1 VDLVCPLDFRYG
13 RKEMKALWTEEAR
26 LRYLLRVEAA
36 LAHAHAETGTI
47 PKPAAARLQKVAD
60 SGKVKPDRVKE
71 IEAEIKH
78 DLMAVVKAM
87 TEVADEMEAQE
98 SRARGARSG
107 ARPTGSAG
115 RFIHLGATSYD
126 IIDTANSL
134 QFRDAMALLRDGLRR
149 LRDALLKQADK
160 HRATTMLGR
169 THGQAAVPIT
179 FGLKMAVYASEVGR
193 HLERLAEV
201 ERRVAVGMMSG
212 ATGSMAAF
220 RGKGIQVQAAVCK
233 KLGLKPVTASTQII
247 QRDRH
252 IELFSLLAN
261 IATSLEKF
269 SSEVRTLQRTEI
281 GEVAEGFDAKK
292 QVGSSTMPHKQNP
305 ITSEQVTGL
314 ARLVRSMVLPVWENA
329 VQWNERDLAN
339 SAPERFL
346 HPHAFILLD
355 HIVHQMAKVF
365 EELRVFPDR
374 MKENMDRAH
383 GLMMAESVMIALT
396 EKGVG
401 RQDAHEM
408 AREASMHAIAKQVH
422 YRDALASHKG
432 IAKALGKKGI
442 ADATDPAKYTGPV
455 DEIIDQVIAE
465 TKGL

>member
-1 VDLVCPLDFRYG
+1 MLGRPVSLLVDLVCPLDFRYG

-36 LAHAHAETGTI
+36 LAHAHAATKTI
-47 PKPAAARLQKVAD
+47 PMEAAKRLQKVAE
-60 SGKVKPDRVKE
+60 SGKVTPSRVKE

-87 TEVADEMEAQE
+87 TEVAGPDD
-98 SRARGARSG
+98 GKY
-107 ARPTGSAG
+107 
-115 RFIHLGATSYD
+115 IHLGATSYD

-134 QFRDAMALLRDGLRR
+134 QFRDSIALLRTALRR
-149 LRDALLKQADK
+149 LRDALLTQADK
-160 HRATTMLGR
+160 HRHTTMLGR

-179 FGLKMAVYASEVGR
+179 FGLKMAVFASEVGR
-193 HLERLAEV
+193 HLERLNEV
-201 ERRVAVGMMSG
+201 EKRVAVGMMSG

-220 RGKGIQVQAAVCK
+220 RGKGIEVQAAVCK
-233 KLGLKPVTASTQII
+233 HLGLKPVTASTQII
-247 QRDRH
+247 QRDRY
-252 IELFSLLAN
+252 IELFSLMAN

-269 SSEVRTLQRTEI
+269 SSEVRTLQRSEI
-281 GEVAEGFDAKK
+281 GEVAEGFDTKK

-305 ITSEQVTGL
+305 ITSEQVSGL
-314 ARLVRSMVLPVWENA
+314 ARLVWSMVLPVWENA

-355 HIVHQMAKVF
+355 HILHQMAKVF

-374 MKENMDRAH
+374 MADNMQRVK

-396 EKGVG
+396 EKGLG
-401 RQDAHEM
+401 RQEAHEL
-408 AREASMHAIAKQVH
+408 AREASMAAIQKDIHYSKALEGHARIAKT
-422 YRDALASHKG
+422 
-432 IAKALGKKGI
+432 LGKKGI
-442 ADATDPAKYTGPV
+442 AEAVDPTKYVGPV
-455 DEIIDQVIAE
+455 DAIIDQVRKE
-465 TKGL
+465 TSAL

>member
-1 VDLVCPLDFRYG
+1 MDLVCPLDFRYG
-13 RKEMKALWTEEAR
+13 RKEMKGLWTEEKR
-26 LRYLLRVEAA
+26 LHYLLQVEAA
-36 LAHAHAETGTI
+36 LAHAHAATGTI
-47 PKPAAARLQKVAD
+47 PKEAAKRLQKVAD

-87 TEVADEMEAQE
+87 TEVAGKED
-98 SRARGARSG
+98 GK
-107 ARPTGSAG
+107 
-115 RFIHLGATSYD
+115 FIHLGATSYD

-134 QFRDAMALLRDGLRR
+134 QFRDAMGLVRDGLRK
-149 LRDALLKQADK
+149 LRDALLKQADE
-160 HRATTMLGR
+160 HRHTTMLGR

-193 HLERLAEV
+193 HLERLAET
-201 ERRVAVGMMSG
+201 EKRVAVGMMSG

-220 RGKGIQVQAAVCK
+220 RGKGIEVQAAVCK

-247 QRDRH
+247 QRDRY
-252 IELFSLLAN
+252 IELFSVLAN

-281 GEVAEGFDAKK
+281 GEVAEGFDVKK

-305 ITSEQVTGL
+305 ITSEQISGL
-314 ARLVRSMVLPVWENA
+314 ARLVRSFVLPTWENA

-355 HIVHQMAKVF
+355 HILHQMAKVF
-365 EELRVFPDR
+365 NELRVFPDR
-374 MKENMDRAH
+374 MAENMDRAH

-396 EKGVG
+396 ETGVG

-408 AREASMHAIAKQVH
+408 AREASMQAIAKKIH
-422 YRDALASHKG
+422 YSKALAAHKG
-432 IAKALGKKGI
+432 IVKALGKKGI
-442 ADATDPAKYTGPV
+442 ADAVDPAKYVGPV
-455 DEIIDQVIAE
+455 DAIIDQVIAE
-465 TKGL
+465 TKKL

>member
-13 RKEMKALWTEEAR
+13 RPPMKALWTEEAR
-26 LRYLLRVEAA
+26 LRYLLQVEAA
-36 LAHAHAETGTI
+36 LAHAHAATGTI
-47 PKPAAARLQKVAD
+47 PKAAAQRLQKLAD
-60 SGKVKPDRVKE
+60 SGKVEPGRVKE

-87 TEVADEMEAQE
+87 TEVAGPED
-98 SRARGARSG
+98 GKY
-107 ARPTGSAG
+107 
-115 RFIHLGATSYD
+115 IHLGATSYD

-134 QFRDAMALLRDGLRR
+134 QFRDAIALLRDALRK
-149 LRDALLKQADK
+149 LRDALLKQADA
-160 HRATTMLGR
+160 HRHTTMLGR

-193 HLERLAEV
+193 HLERLLEV
-201 ERRVAVGMMSG
+201 EARVAVGMMSG

-220 RGKGIQVQAAVCK
+220 RGKGIEVQAAVCK
-233 KLGLKPVTASTQII
+233 KLGLRPVTASTQII
-247 QRDRH
+247 QRDRY

-269 SSEVRTLQRTEI
+269 STEVRTLQRTEI
-281 GEVAEGFDAKK
+281 GEVAEGFDAKR

-305 ITSEQVTGL
+305 ITSEQVSGL
-314 ARLVRSMVLPVWENA
+314 ARLVRSFVLPVWENA

-355 HIVHQMAKVF
+355 HITHQMAKVVA
-365 EELRVFPDR
+365 ELRVFPER
-374 MKENMDRAH
+374 MADNLERAK

-396 EKGVG
+396 EKGMG
-401 RQDAHEM
+401 RQEAHEV
-408 AREASMHAIAKQVH
+408 ARAAAMRAIAKGGH
-422 YRDALASHKG
+422 YRDALLAD
-432 IAKALGKKGI
+432 KAVSKLLGKKGI
-442 ADATDPAKYTGPV
+442 ADAVDPSKYVGPV
-455 DEIIDQVIAE
+455 DAIIDQVHRE
-465 TKGL
+465 TSSL

>member
-1 VDLVCPLDFRYG
+1 MDLVCPLDFRYG

-47 PKPAAARLQKVAD
+47 PRAAAERLEAVAE
-60 SGKVKPDRVKE
+60 SGKVRPDRVKE
-71 IEAEIKH
+71 IEAEIRH

-87 TEVADEMEAQE
+87 SEA
-98 SRARGARSG
+98 
-107 ARPTGSAG
+107 AG
-115 RFIHLGATSYD
+115 PEDGRHVHLGATSYD

-134 QFRDAMALLRDGLRR
+134 QFRDAIGLLRDGLRR
-149 LRDALLKQADK
+149 LRDALLALADR
-160 HRATTMLGR
+160 HRHTTMLGR

-193 HLERLAEV
+193 HLERLAET

-220 RGKGIQVQAAVCK
+220 RGKGIEVQAAVCK
-233 KLGLKPVTASTQII
+233 RLGLRPVTASTQIV
-247 QRDRH
+247 QRDRY

-261 IATSLEKF
+261 VATSLEKF
-269 SSEVRTLQRTEI
+269 GTEVRTLQRTEI
-281 GEVAEGFDAKK
+281 GEVAEGFDEKR

-305 ITSEQVTGL
+305 ITSEQVCGL

-365 EELRVFPDR
+365 EELRVHPDR
-374 MKENMDRAH
+374 MAENLERAQ
-383 GLMMAESVMIALT
+383 GLMMAEAVMIALT
-396 EKGVG
+396 GKGIG
-401 RQDAHEM
+401 RQEAHEM
-408 AREASMHAIAKQVH
+408 AREASMQALARKVH
-422 YRDALASHKG
+422 YREALLQHTA
-432 IAKALGKKGI
+432 IRKALGEKGI
-442 ADATDPAKYTGPV
+442 EEAVDPANYTGPV
-455 DEIIDQVIAE
+455 DAIIDQVARE

>member
-1 VDLVCPLDFRYG
+1 MCGPNVDLVCPLDFRYG
-13 RKEMKALWTEEAR
+13 RKEMKALWTEEKR
-26 LRYLLRVEAA
+26 LHYLLQVEAA
-36 LAHAHAETGTI
+36 LAHAHAATGTI
-47 PKPAAARLQKVAD
+47 PKEAAARLQKVAD

-87 TEVADEMEAQE
+87 TEVAGKED
-98 SRARGARSG
+98 
-107 ARPTGSAG
+107 G
-115 RFIHLGATSYD
+115 RYIHLGATSYD

-134 QFRDAMALLRDGLRR
+134 QFRDAIALLRNGLRG
-149 LRDALLKQADK
+149 LRDSILHQADT
-160 HRATTMLGR
+160 HRKTTMLGR

-193 HLERLAEV
+193 HLERLNEV
-201 ERRVAVGMMSG
+201 EARVAVGMMSG

-220 RGKGIQVQAAVCK
+220 RGKGIAVQAAVCK

-247 QRDRH
+247 QRDRY

-269 SSEVRTLQRTEI
+269 STEVRTLQRSEI
-281 GEVAEGFDAKK
+281 GEVAEGFDTKK
-292 QVGSSTMPHKQNP
+292 QVGSSTMPNKQNP
-305 ITSEQVTGL
+305 ITSEQVSGL
-314 ARLVRSMVLPVWENA
+314 ARLVRSFVLPTWENA

-365 EELRVFPDR
+365 RELRVFPER
-374 MKENMDRAH
+374 MAENLERAQ
-383 GLMMAESVMIALT
+383 GLMMAEAVMIALT
-396 EKGVG
+396 EKGIG
-401 RQDAHEM
+401 RQEAHEL
-408 AREASMHAIAKQVH
+408 AREASMDAIARRVH
-422 YRDALASHKG
+422 YRDALGKHKAIAKAIGKDG
-432 IAKALGKKGI
+432 IAKAV
-442 ADATDPAKYTGPV
+442 DPKNYTGPV

-465 TKGL
+465 TRKL

>member
-36 LAHAHAETGTI
+36 LAHAHAATGTI
-47 PKPAAARLQKVAD
+47 PKAAAERLQKVAD

-87 TEVADEMEAQE
+87 TEAAGPED
-98 SRARGARSG
+98 
-107 ARPTGSAG
+107 G

-134 QFRDAMALLRDGLRR
+134 QFRDAIGLLRDGLRR
-149 LRDALLKQADK
+149 LRDALLKQADA
-160 HRATTMLGR
+160 HRHTTMLGR

-193 HLERLAEV
+193 HLERLAEA
-201 ERRVAVGMMSG
+201 EPRVAVGMMSG

-220 RGKGIQVQAAVCK
+220 RGKGIEVQAAVCK
-233 KLGLKPVTASTQII
+233 RLGLRPVTASTQII

-261 IATSLEKF
+261 VATSLEKF
-269 SSEVRTLQRTEI
+269 STEVRTLQRTEI
-281 GEVAEGFDAKK
+281 GEVAEGFDAKR

-305 ITSEQVTGL
+305 ITSEQVSGL

-355 HIVHQMAKVF
+355 HIVHQMAKVVTD
-365 EELRVFPDR
+365 LRVFPDR
-374 MKENMDRAH
+374 MKENMERAQ

-396 EKGVG
+396 ETGIG

-408 AREASMHAIAKQVH
+408 AREASMHAIEKRVH
-422 YRDALASHKG
+422 YSKALAAHKG
-432 IAKALGKKGI
+432 IAKALGKQGI
-442 ADATDPAKYTGPV
+442 ADAVDPAKYTGPV
-455 DEIIDQVIAE
+455 DAIIDQVIRE
-465 TKGL
+465 TKSL

>member
-13 RKEMKALWTEEAR
+13 RAEMKELWTEEAR

-36 LAHAHAETGTI
+36 LAWAHSQLGTV
-47 PKPAAARLQKVAD
+47 PKKDAKRLQEVAE
-60 SGKVKPDRVKE
+60 SGAVTTDRVKE

-87 TEVADEMEAQE
+87 SEA
-98 SRARGARSG
+98 
-107 ARPTGSAG
+107 AG
-115 RFIHLGATSYD
+115 EEAGKHVHLGATSYD
-126 IIDTANSL
+126 VIDTANSL
-134 QFRDAMALLRDGLRR
+134 QFRDGIALLRDGLRS
-149 LRDALLKQADK
+149 LRDHLNRLADL
-160 HRATTMLGR
+160 HRHTPMLGR

-179 FGLKMAVYASEVGR
+179 FGLKVAVWASEVGR
-193 HLERLAEV
+193 HLERLGEV

-220 RGKGIQVQAAVCK
+220 RGKGMKVQALVCK
-233 KLGLKPVTASTQII
+233 RLGLTPVTASTQII
-247 QRDRH
+247 QRDRY

-269 SSEVRTLQRTEI
+269 TTEVRTLQRTEI
-281 GEVAEGFDAKK
+281 GEVAEGFDTKK

-305 ITSEQVTGL
+305 VTSEQVSGL

-329 VQWNERDLAN
+329 IQWNERDLAN

-355 HIVHQMAKVF
+355 HCLQQASKVF
-365 EELRVFPDR
+365 AGLRVYPER
-374 MKENMDRAH
+374 MAENLERAR

-396 EKGVG
+396 EKGMG
-401 RQDAHEM
+401 RQEAHEL
-408 AREASMHAIAKQVH
+408 ARACAMEALAQQAH
-422 YRDALASHKG
+422 YRDALLGNHEVVRL
-432 IAKALGKKGI
+432 LGKKGI
-442 ADATDPAKYTGPV
+442 ADATDPAKYVGEV
-455 DEIIDQVIAE
+455 DAIIDQVARE
-465 TKGL
+465 TRSL

>member
-1 VDLVCPLDFRYG
+1 MDLVCPLDFRYG
-13 RKEMKALWTEEAR
+13 RREMKAIWTEEAR

-36 LAHAHAETGTI
+36 LAAAHAQTGTI
-47 PKPAAARLQKVAD
+47 PKDAAKRLGKVAG
-60 SGKVKPDRVKE
+60 SGKVTPERVKQ

-87 TEVADEMEAQE
+87 TEVAGKQD
-98 SRARGARSG
+98 GKY
-107 ARPTGSAG
+107 
-115 RFIHLGATSYD
+115 IHLGATSYD
-126 IIDTANSL
+126 IIDTANAL
-134 QFRDAMALLRDGLRR
+134 QFRDAIGHVRAGLRK
-149 LRDALLKQADK
+149 LRDALLRQADA
-160 HRATTMLGR
+160 HRHTTMLGR

-193 HLERLAEV
+193 HLERLTEV
-201 ERRVAVGMMSG
+201 EARVAVGMMSG

-220 RGKGIQVQAAVCK
+220 RGKGIEVQAAVCK
-233 KLGLKPVTASTQII
+233 VLDLKPVTASTQII
-247 QRDRH
+247 QRDRY

-269 SSEVRTLQRTEI
+269 STEVRTLQRTEI

-305 ITSEQVTGL
+305 ITSEQVSGL

-346 HPHAFILLD
+346 HPHAFILID
-355 HIVHQMAKVF
+355 HILHQMAKVF
-365 EELRVFPDR
+365 GELRVFPDR
-374 MKENMDRAH
+374 MLVNMERAQ

-396 EKGVG
+396 EKGMG
-401 RQDAHEM
+401 RQEAHEV
-408 AREASMHAIAKQVH
+408 AREAAMHTIAKGGH
-422 YRDALASHKG
+422 YRDALAANKTVG
-432 IAKALGKKGI
+432 KMLGKKGI
-442 ADATDPAKYTGPV
+442 ADAVDPSKYVGPV
-455 DEIIDQVIAE
+455 DRIIDQVIAE
-465 TKGL
+465 TTRL

>member
-1 VDLVCPLDFRYG
+1 MDLVCPLDFRYG
-13 RKEMKALWTEEAR
+13 RDEMKAIWTEEAR
-26 LRYLLRVEAA
+26 LRYLLKVEAA
-36 LAHAHAETGTI
+36 LAWAHAGTGTI
-47 PKPAAARLQKVAD
+47 PKRAAEVLQQVAD
-60 SGKVKPDRVKE
+60 GNKVTTKRVKQ

-87 TEVADEMEAQE
+87 SEAADALERGKKSAVGA
-98 SRARGARSG
+98 SR
-107 ARPTGSAG
+107 
-115 RFIHLGATSYD
+115 FVHLGATSYD
-126 IIDTANSL
+126 TIDTANSL
-134 QFRDAMALLRDGLRR
+134 QFRDSIALLRGGLRR
-149 LRDALLKQADK
+149 LRDALLQQADK

-193 HLERLAEV
+193 HLERLAET
-201 ERRVAVGMMSG
+201 EKRVAVGMMSG

-220 RGKGIQVQAAVCK
+220 RGKGLQVQTLVCRR
-233 KLGLKPVTASTQII
+233 LGLKPVTASTQII
-247 QRDRH
+247 QRDRY

-269 SSEVRTLQRTEI
+269 STEVRTLQRTEI

-305 ITSEQVTGL
+305 ITSEQVSGL
-314 ARLVRSMVLPVWENA
+314 ARLVRSFLLPTWENA

-346 HPHAFILLD
+346 HPHGFILLD

-374 MKENMDRAH
+374 MAENMDRAH

-396 EKGVG
+396 EKGMG
-401 RQDAHEM
+401 RQEAHEVARQAAM
-408 AREASMHAIAKQVH
+408 ATIAKGGH
-422 YRDALASHKG
+422 YRDALLADK
-432 IAKALGKKGI
+432 AVVKALGKKGI
-442 ADATDPAKYTGPV
+442 HDACDPAKYTGPV
-455 DEIIDQVIAE
+455 ADIIDQVIRE
-465 TKGL
+465 TKAL

>member
-1 VDLVCPLDFRYG
+1 
-13 RKEMKALWTEEAR
+13 MKALWTEDAR

-47 PKPAAARLQKVAD
+47 PKDVAKRLAKVAE
-60 SGKVKPDRVKE
+60 SGKVQADRVKE

-87 TEVADEMEAQE
+87 TEVAGKDD
-98 SRARGARSG
+98 
-107 ARPTGSAG
+107 G

-126 IIDTANSL
+126 IIDTANAL
-134 QFRDAMALLRDGLRR
+134 QFRDAMSILRDGLRA
-149 LRDALLKQADK
+149 LRDSLLRQAGK
-160 HRATTMLGR
+160 HRHTTMLGR

-193 HLERLAEV
+193 HLERLTEV
-201 ERRVAVGMMSG
+201 EKRVAVGMMSG

-220 RGKGIQVQAAVCK
+220 RGKGIDVQAAVCK
-233 KLGLKPVTASTQII
+233 KLGLRPVTASTQII
-247 QRDRH
+247 QRDRY

-269 SSEVRTLQRTEI
+269 STEVRTLQRTEI

-305 ITSEQVTGL
+305 ITSEQVSGL

-355 HIVHQMAKVF
+355 HILHQMAKVF
-365 EELRVFPDR
+365 TELRIFPDR
-374 MKENMDRAH
+374 MILNMERAQ

-396 EKGVG
+396 EKGMG
-401 RQDAHEM
+401 RQEAHEV
-408 AREASMHAIAKQVH
+408 ARAAAMKTIAKGGH
-422 YRDALASHKG
+422 YRDALHADKTV
-432 IAKALGKKGI
+432 AKLLGKKGI
-442 ADATDPAKYTGPV
+442 ADAVDPGKYVGPV
-455 DEIIDQVIAE
+455 DAIIDQVIAE
-465 TKGL
+465 THDL

>member
-1 VDLVCPLDFRYG
+1 
-13 RKEMKALWTEEAR
+13 MKALWTEGAR
-26 LRYLLRVEAA
+26 LGYLLRVEAA
-36 LAHAHAETGTI
+36 LAHAHAALGTI
-47 PKPAAARLQKVAD
+47 PKAAAARLAKVAA
-60 SGKVKPDRVKE
+60 SGKVTPKRVKQ

-87 TEVADEMEAQE
+87 TEA
-98 SRARGARSG
+98 
-107 ARPTGSAG
+107 AG
-115 RFIHLGATSYD
+115 PEDGRHIHLGATSYD

-134 QFRDAMALLRDGLRR
+134 QFRDAMALLRDALRR
-149 LRDALLKQADK
+149 LRDALLRQADR
-160 HRATTMLGR
+160 HRHTTMLGR

-201 ERRVAVGMMSG
+201 EKRVAVGMMSG

-220 RGKGIQVQAAVCK
+220 RGKGIRVQAEVCK
-233 KLGLKPVTASTQII
+233 KLGLRPVTASTQIV
-247 QRDRH
+247 QRDRY

-261 IATSLEKF
+261 VATSLEKF
-269 SSEVRTLQRTEI
+269 STEVRTLQRTEI
-281 GEVAEGFDAKK
+281 GEVAEGFDAKR

-355 HIVHQMAKVF
+355 HITHQMAKVF
-365 EELRVFPDR
+365 EELRVFPAR
-374 MKENMDRAH
+374 MKENMARAQ
-383 GLMMAESVMIALT
+383 GLMMAESVMISLT
-396 EKGVG
+396 EKGMG
-401 RQDAHEM
+401 RQKAHEV
-408 AREASMHAIAKQVH
+408 AREAAMRAIQGRGH
-422 YRDALASHKG
+422 YRDALLATPVVV
-432 IAKALGKKGI
+432 KALGKKGI
-442 ADATDPAKYTGPV
+442 ADAVDPSKYVGPV
-455 DEIIDQVIAE
+455 DAIVDKVIAE

>member
-1 VDLVCPLDFRYG
+1 MDLDLVCPLDFRYG
-13 RKEMKALWTEEAR
+13 RKEMKAVWTEKAR
-26 LRYLLRVEAA
+26 LRYLLQVEAA
-36 LAHAHAETGTI
+36 LAHAHAEAGTI
-47 PKPAAARLQKVAD
+47 PKAAAARLQKVAD
-60 SGKVKPDRVKE
+60 SGKVTPARVKE

-87 TEVADEMEAQE
+87 TEVAGPED
-98 SRARGARSG
+98 GKY
-107 ARPTGSAG
+107 
-115 RFIHLGATSYD
+115 IHLGATSYD

-134 QFRDAMALLRDGLRR
+134 QFRDAIGLMRGGLRK
-149 LRDALLKQADK
+149 LRDALLAQADK
-160 HRATTMLGR
+160 HRATPMLGR

-193 HLERLAEV
+193 HLERLVEV

-220 RGKGIQVQAAVCK
+220 RGKGMQVQAAVCK
-233 KLGLKPVTASTQII
+233 RLGLKPVTASTQII
-247 QRDRH
+247 QRDRY

-269 SSEVRTLQRTEI
+269 STEVRTLQRTEI
-281 GEVAEGFDAKK
+281 GEVAEGFDPKK

-305 ITSEQVTGL
+305 ITSEQVSGL

-365 EELRVFPDR
+365 TELRVFPER
-374 MKENMDRAH
+374 MLENMERAQ

-396 EKGVG
+396 EKGIG
-401 RQDAHEM
+401 RQEAHEM
-408 AREASMHAIAKQVH
+408 AREASMHALAKGVH
-422 YRDALASHKG
+422 YRTALASHKG
-432 IAKALGKKGI
+432 IAKALGKKGM
-442 ADATDPAKYTGPV
+442 ADAVDPAKYGGEA
-455 DEIIDQVIAE
+455 DAIIDQVIAE

>member
-13 RKEMKALWTEEAR
+13 RDEMKALWTEEAR

-36 LAHAHAETGTI
+36 LAHAHAELGTV
-47 PKPAAARLQKVAD
+47 PKAAAKRLQHVAE
-60 SGKVKPDRVKE
+60 SGKVTPKRVKQ

-87 TEVADEMEAQE
+87 TEVAGPED
-98 SRARGARSG
+98 GKH
-107 ARPTGSAG
+107 
-115 RFIHLGATSYD
+115 IHLGATSYD

-134 QFRDAMALLRDGLRR
+134 QFRDAIALVRGGLRR
-149 LRDALLKQADK
+149 VRDSLLAQAHK
-160 HRATTMLGR
+160 HRTTTMLGR

-179 FGLKMAVYASEVGR
+179 FGLKMAVFASETGR
-193 HLERLAEV
+193 HLERLAEC
-201 ERRVAVGMMSG
+201 EARVAVGMMSG

-220 RGKGIQVQAAVCK
+220 RGKGLQVQAAVCK
-233 KLGLKPVTASTQII
+233 KLGLRPVTASTQII
-247 QRDRH
+247 QRDRY

-269 SSEVRTLQRTEI
+269 ATEVRTLQRSEI
-281 GEVAEGFDAKK
+281 GEVAEGFDVKK

-305 ITSEQVTGL
+305 VTSEQVSGL

-329 VQWNERDLAN
+329 IQWNERDLAN
-339 SAPERFL
+339 SAPERFI

-355 HIVHQMAKVF
+355 HILHQTAKVF

-374 MKENMDRAH
+374 MQDNMDRVK

-396 EKGVG
+396 EKGIG
-401 RQDAHEM
+401 RQEAHEY
-408 AREASMHAIAKQVH
+408 AREASMQAIAKGMH
-422 YRDALASHKG
+422 YRDALAHHKH
-432 IAKALGKKGI
+432 IAQVLGKKGI
-442 ADATDPAKYTGPV
+442 EDAVDPSKYTGPV
-455 DEIIDQVIAE
+455 DAIIDQVIRE
-465 TKGL
+465 TRKL

>member
-1 VDLVCPLDFRYG
+1 MRPWRLVGLVDLVCPLDFRYG
-13 RKEMKALWTEEAR
+13 RKEMKALWTEESR

-47 PKPAAARLQKVAD
+47 PKAAAVRLQKVAD

-87 TEVADEMEAQE
+87 TEVAGPED
-98 SRARGARSG
+98 GK
-107 ARPTGSAG
+107 
-115 RFIHLGATSYD
+115 FIHLGATSYD

-134 QFRDAMALLRDGLRR
+134 QFRDAMSLLRDALRR
-149 LRDALLKQADK
+149 LRDSLLNQADK

-201 ERRVAVGMMSG
+201 EKRVAVGMMSG

-220 RGKGIQVQAAVCK
+220 RGKGIEVQAAVCK
-233 KLGLKPVTASTQII
+233 KLGLRPVTASTQII
-247 QRDRH
+247 QRDRY

-281 GEVAEGFDAKK
+281 GEVAEGFDTKK

-305 ITSEQVTGL
+305 ITSEQVSGL
-314 ARLVRSMVLPVWENA
+314 ARLVRSFVLPVWENA

-355 HIVHQMAKVF
+355 HITHQMAKVF
-365 EELRVFPDR
+365 EELRVFPER
-374 MKENMDRAH
+374 MQENMDRAH

-396 EKGVG
+396 EKGIG

-408 AREASMHAIAKQVH
+408 AREASMHAIAKHVH
-422 YRDALASHKG
+422 YSKALAAHKG
-432 IAKALGKKGI
+432 IAKALGAKGI
-442 ADATDPAKYTGPV
+442 ATATDPSKYVGPV
-455 DEIIDQVIAE
+455 DAIIDQVMRE

>member
-1 VDLVCPLDFRYG
+1 VRESPYQALPPGPLVDLVCPLDFRYG

-26 LRYLLRVEAA
+26 LRYLLQVEAA

-47 PKPAAARLQKVAD
+47 PKAAAQAIQKVAD
-60 SGKVKPDRVKE
+60 SGKVKPERVKE

-87 TEVADEMEAQE
+87 SEVAGPEH
-98 SRARGARSG
+98 GKH
-107 ARPTGSAG
+107 
-115 RFIHLGATSYD
+115 IHLGATSYD
-126 IIDTANSL
+126 TIDTANSL
-134 QFRDAMALLRDGLRR
+134 QFRDAIALVRQGLRR
-149 LRDALLKQADK
+149 LLKSLSRLADE
-160 HRATTMLGR
+160 HRATPMLGR

-201 ERRVAVGMMSG
+201 EKRIAVGMMSG

-220 RGKGIQVQAAVCK
+220 RGKGMKVQDAVCK
-233 KLGLKPVTASTQII
+233 RLGLKPVTASTQII
-247 QRDRH
+247 QRDRY

-269 SSEVRTLQRTEI
+269 STEVRTLQRTEI

-292 QVGSSTMPHKQNP
+292 QVGSSTMPNKQNP
-305 ITSEQVTGL
+305 ITSEQVSGL

-374 MKENMDRAH
+374 MAENLERAQ

-396 EKGVG
+396 EKGIG

-408 AREASMHAIAKQVH
+408 AREASMDAIARRVH
-422 YRDALASHKG
+422 YRDALAKHKH
-432 IAKALGKKGI
+432 IARHLGKKGI
-442 ADATDPAKYTGPV
+442 ADATDPSKYTGEV
-455 DEIIDQVIAE
+455 DAIVDKVLAE

>member
-1 VDLVCPLDFRYG
+1 MDLVCPLDFRYG
-13 RKEMKALWTEEAR
+13 RQEMKALWTEESR

-47 PKPAAARLQKVAD
+47 PRPAAARLQKVAE
-60 SGKVKPDRVKE
+60 SGKVKPDRVKQ

-87 TEVADEMEAQE
+87 TEVAGPED
-98 SRARGARSG
+98 GK
-107 ARPTGSAG
+107 
-115 RFIHLGATSYD
+115 FIHLGATSYD

-201 ERRVAVGMMSG
+201 EKRVAVGMMSG

-233 KLGLKPVTASTQII
+233 KLDLRPVTASTQII
-247 QRDRH
+247 QRDRY

-314 ARLVRSMVLPVWENA
+314 ALLVRSMVLPVWENA

-365 EELRVFPDR
+365 EELRVFPER

-396 EKGVG
+396 EKGIG

-408 AREASMHAIAKQVH
+408 AREASMHALAKQVH
-422 YRDALASHKG
+422 YSKALEQHKG

-455 DEIIDQVIAE
+455 DEIIDQVMRE